1 MPPEVII
8 YVLGLCLAIPGCG
21 PSTAADRAESW
32 KRGGRSVA
40 LAEQICADGWLE
52 NMPVEEVEAVLGSPE
67 SWAWTACF
75 SLGEESYCAEN
86 NSGYSES
93 LDGVAYLI
101 VKYRRE
107 AVVGL
112 SFCDGL
118 CDMPSEA
125 FRSDEWSADQLK
137 RGPMALWLAENAA
150 LVGKSR
156 SQVIAQLGPPAR
168 EWRRAAY
175 VIERVS
181 GFPFGS
187 RRRLFEIEFD
197 VESGRVI
204 ESRVALQ

>member
-40 LAEQICADGWLE
+40 LA
-52 NMPVEEVEAVLGSPE
+52 
-67 SWAWTACF
+67 
-75 SLGEESYCAEN
+75 
-86 NSGYSES
+86 
-93 LDGVAYLI
+93 
-101 VKYRRE
+101 
-107 AVVGL
+107 
-112 SFCDGL
+112 
-118 CDMPSEA
+118 
-125 FRSDEWSADQLK
+125 DQLK
-137 RGPMALWLAENAA
+137 RGPMALWLAENASF
-150 LVGKSR
+150 VGKSR

-168 EWRRAAY
+168 EWLRAAY
-175 VIERVS
+175 VIEWVS